1 MDKLTIKAYAKKHK
15 LSIFNVV
22 KMTKSGQ
29 LSTETVV
36 EDDNEIIYI
45 LIDEDVEKEVKNG
58 IVKESNNEPYSLRKE
73 NERLKKEIQRL
84 KEEIAS
90 LKKRV

>member
-1 MDKLTIKAYAKKHK
+1 
-15 LSIFNVV
+15 
-22 KMTKSGQ
+22 